1 MEHTENKKTHLRNI
15 HCPTDMS
22 ENFHIC
28 CRFARPGPTPSSI
41 SGIACSVCTV
51 DLAFLSEC
59 NAVQR
64 DINTIPYV
72 YAKVNEIVTDC
83 LLLEKIRINYT
94 RKMRINLLLPR
105 MGKKITGIRLS
116 PNTRYRVYRPRLID
130 AIIVIS

>member
-1 MEHTENKKTHLRNI
+1 M
-15 HCPTDMS
+15 
-22 ENFHIC
+22 
-28 CRFARPGPTPSSI
+28 
-41 SGIACSVCTV
+41 
-51 DLAFLSEC
+51 
-59 NAVQR
+59 QR

-116 PNTRYRVYRPRLID
+116 PNTRYRVVGLSYKATTSYAGGDKNL
-130 AIIVIS
+130 

>member
-1 MEHTENKKTHLRNI
+1 M
-15 HCPTDMS
+15 
-22 ENFHIC
+22 
-28 CRFARPGPTPSSI
+28 
-41 SGIACSVCTV
+41 
-51 DLAFLSEC
+51 
-59 NAVQR
+59 QR

-130 AIIVIS
+130 YFEKRGIFTDDWLNLDGRYAMMKNNFSGLDDRDIRKFGLTDEKIS